1 MKLRV
6 AIVDDEPLAREGVA
20 LHLRTEP
27 DVEIVAMCA
36 DGAEA
41 VQAIRELSPDLVF
54 LDVRM
59 PGWSGF
65 DVIEEIGPGCMPP
78 VIFLTAYEQHAVDA
92 FRVHAI
98 DYLLKPLEKDKLL
111 AALARARRDLSEQH
125 LVRRAGE
132 LVSLLDQLGAGGVNG
147 AGGAVGGIGASGTG
161 GAPGAGGADGAS
173 GPGGVAT
180 VGGSGRGGRIMVRAG
195 ANVRILKPD
204 EIVWV
209 EAEGDYVRLHTA
221 DKSYLLSESLRNMEV
236 RLGAHGFRQIH
247 RSCLASL
254 HRIRELV
261 ANENGDYQAVLDT
274 GARLKVGRRYKDAL
288 FAALD
293 SAG

>member
-65 DVIEEIGPGCMPP
+65 DVIEEIGPGRMPA

-92 FRVHAI
+92 FRVHAV
-98 DYLLKPLEKDKLL
+98 DYLLKPLEKEKLL
-111 AALARARRDLSEQH
+111 AALARARRDLSEQN

-132 LVSLLDQLGAGGVNG
+132 LVSLLDQLGANG
-147 AGGAVGGIGASGTG
+147 AGGVGG
-161 GAPGAGGADGAS
+161 
-173 GPGGVAT
+173 
-180 VGGSGRGGRIMVRAG
+180 GRGGRIMVRAG

-221 DKSYLLSESLRNMEV
+221 EKSYLLSESLRNMEV
-236 RLGAHGFRQIH
+236 RLGPHGFRQIH

-261 ANENGDYQAVLDT
+261 ANENGDYQAVLDN

-293 SAG
+293 SSA

>member
-20 LHLRTEP
+20 LHLRSEP
-27 DVEIVAMCA
+27 DIDIVAMCA
-36 DGAEA
+36 DGLEA
-41 VQAIRELSPDLVF
+41 VRAIRELAPDLVF

-59 PGWSGF
+59 PGLSGF
-65 DVIEEIGPGCMPP
+65 EVIEEIGPERMPA
-78 VIFLTAYEQHAVDA
+78 VIFLTAYEQHALDA
-92 FRVHAI
+92 FRVNAV
-98 DYLLKPLEKDKLL
+98 DYLLKPLEQAKL
-111 AALARARRDLSEQH
+111 AVALARARRDFGEQS

-132 LVSLLDQLGAGGVNG
+132 LVSLLDQLGASS
-147 AGGAVGGIGASGTG
+147 ASGGT
-161 GAPGAGGADGAS
+161 
-173 GPGGVAT
+173 
-180 VGGSGRGGRIMVRAG
+180 RGGRILVRAG
-195 ANVRILKPD
+195 ANVRILRPD

-209 EAEGDYVRLHTA
+209 EAEGDYVRLHTSE
-221 DKSYLLSESLRNMEV
+221 KSYLLSESLRNMET
-236 RLGAHGFRQIH
+236 RLGPHGFRQIH

-261 ANENGDYQAVLDT
+261 ANDNGDYQAVLDN

-293 SAG
+293 PSA